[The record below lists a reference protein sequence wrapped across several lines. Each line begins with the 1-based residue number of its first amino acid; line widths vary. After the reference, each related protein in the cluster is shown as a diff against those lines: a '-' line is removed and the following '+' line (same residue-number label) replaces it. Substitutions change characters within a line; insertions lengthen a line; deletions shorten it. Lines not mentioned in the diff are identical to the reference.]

1 MKHFSLK
8 ALAFSTFLST
18 MTLAGALAQ
27 DANAVAER
35 LKAVLAGQGMELA
48 WTGVSGGGD
57 TVTLDGVTIKA
68 TSGGT
73 GEVANLGQV
82 TLSGIV
88 EENGGYTIGT
98 VALQDYSNT
107 EDGATVNI
115 SGISLTNLK
124 LPAEAASDP
133 LSMMMMYQTA
143 DVAAITVDQEGKRV
157 FSMDSIHFEITPPAD
172 GQPMAFS
179 GAAEKFS
186 ADLTSAEDPEAKKAI
201 EAMGYQQINGFFQ
214 LEGSWNPA
222 DGRIALT
229 QYDISVENAGTFGFT
244 LDLGGYTT
252 DFIKA
257 LQDAS
262 KAGGDSGQQGLQML
276 GLMQQLS
283 FHSLAVRFDD
293 DSLTKKVLDYVGAQQ
308 GMTGADIANQV
319 KAMVPILLAQAKLA
333 DLVQPA
339 SEAITKY
346 LDDPQSLEVSAE
358 PGSPVPFALI
368 IAGAMS
374 GAPQDLVKTLGV
386 KITANE

>member
-8 ALAFSTFLST
+8 ALAFSTFLT
-18 MTLAGALAQ
+18 TAALGGALAQ

-57 TVTLDGVTIKA
+57 TVVLDGVTIKA
-68 TSGGT
+68 TSGGA

-82 TLSGIV
+82 TLSGVV

-115 SGISLTNLK
+115 AGISLTNLV
-124 LPAEAASDP
+124 LPAEGANDP
-133 LSMMMMYQTA
+133 MSMLMMYQNA
-143 DVAAITVDQEGKRV
+143 DVASITVDEGGKRV
-157 FSMDSIHFEITPPAD
+157 FSMDNIHFEVTPPAD
-172 GQPMAFS
+172 GQAMAFS

-186 ADLTSAEDPEAKKAI
+186 ADLTSADDPEAKKAI
-201 EAMGYQQINGFFQ
+201 EALGYQQINGFFQ
-214 LEGSWNPA
+214 IEGTWQPT

-229 QYDISVENAGTFGFT
+229 QYDISVENAGTIGFT
-244 LDLGGYTT
+244 LDLGGYTL

-257 LQDAS
+257 MQDAS
-262 KAGGDSGQQGLQML
+262 KNGDSGQQGMQML
-276 GLMQQLS
+276 GLMQQLA
-283 FHSLAVRFDD
+283 FHSLAIRFDD

-308 GMTGADIANQV
+308 GMTGADIANQM
-319 KAMVPILLAQAKLA
+319 KAMVPILLAQAQLNE
-333 DLVQPA
+333 LVQPA
-339 SEAITKY
+339 SEAITKF
-346 LDDPQSLEVSAE
+346 LDDPKSLEIAAE

-374 GAPQDLVKTLGV
+374 GAPQELAKTLAV
-386 KITANE
+386 KITANED